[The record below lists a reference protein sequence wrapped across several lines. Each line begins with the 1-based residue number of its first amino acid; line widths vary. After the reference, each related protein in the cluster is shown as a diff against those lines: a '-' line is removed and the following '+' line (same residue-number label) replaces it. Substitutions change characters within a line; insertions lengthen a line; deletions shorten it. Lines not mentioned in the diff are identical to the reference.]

1 MYRNSMHSPFYAQRV
16 RNRLRSARPLDRVHP
31 ADRKRQK
38 AVAAAN
44 STREEL
50 AAYFAGTCGGDQ
62 PTQTQE
68 KGPSTMIKLNCGIS
82 RKIGEPNYGSRGASV
97 NVELELESSA
107 AQDAGV
113 LHEKIRRLF
122 AVAKASVDEE
132 LGLAGRPAGP
142 GTPLPAKPPA
152 NGQASGRTP
161 PGPNGRNGTNGDRPA
176 TESQLRAIRAICG
189 RLGLDADQEASRMCQ
204 KPAAR
209 ICLAE
214 ASKLID
220 HLKALPPAGAEARQ
234 P

>member
-1 MYRNSMHSPFYAQRV
+1 
-16 RNRLRSARPLDRVHP
+16 VHP
-31 ADRKRQK
+31 ADRKRQE
-38 AVAAAN
+38 AVAAGN

-50 AAYFAGTCGGDQ
+50 AAHFAGTCGGDQ

-107 AQDAGV
+107 AQDAGA

-142 GTPLPAKPPA
+142 AGAGTPPPARPPA
-152 NGQASGRTP
+152 NSQASGRP
-161 PGPNGRNGTNGDRPA
+161 APGANGVKGANGTNGDRPA
-176 TESQLRAIRAICG
+176 SESQLRAIRSICG
-189 RLGLDADQEASRMCQ
+189 RLGLDADQEASQMCQ
-204 KPAAR
+204 KPASR
-209 ICLAE
+209 ISLAE

-220 HLKALPPAGAEARQ
+220 HLKQLQDGQDAR
-234 P
+234 